1 MLEKPG
7 DLIPVVAK
15 ATAIRWTSRRSQILN
30 FLHRGPVTFS
40 TLVYDTNVGDISPL
54 SAYFN
59 PDRISERELNTRFGV
74 YPTNGEKHAS
84 PKKEDDDS
92 QVKPRILLYP
102 ENKPNIP
109 QPQTQFKTQRI
120 MNWVLS
126 QETDRNSS
134 GESGKSTPEPDHLGW
149 PKPDTSMPPPKRVTS
164 KPYTMPVNS
173 INFMLDSVWANNGDS
188 GDSDSWPLGGWR
200 RSDGL
205 STSSLGL
212 GGLATKFQELRSSS
226 GESQELFGVWGDQGI
241 SKKSYEE
248 PRSSSGESQE
258 LFGLWGDLGPSKRS
272 FEEPRSSSEETR
284 DMFDVWCEQQLNK
297 GSSEEPRSSS
307 EESQEMFGAVGDKA
321 PAKRGL

>member
-59 PDRISERELNTRFGV
+59 PDRISERELNIRFGV

-102 ENKPNIP
+102 ENKSNIP

-134 GESGKSTPEPDHLGW
+134 GESGKSTPEPDQIGW
-149 PKPDTSMPPPKRVTS
+149 PQPDTSMPPPAPVTS

-173 INFMLDSVWANNGDS
+173 INFMLDSVWADHGDS
-188 GDSDSWPLGGWR
+188 SDSDSWPIGDWR

-205 STSSLGL
+205 GTSSLGL
-212 GGLATKFQELRSSS
+212 GELASKFQELRSSS
-226 GESQELFGVWGDQGI
+226 GESQELFAVLGDQGP
-241 SKKSYEE
+241 SKRSYEE
-248 PRSSSGESQE
+248 PRSSSE
-258 LFGLWGDLGPSKRS
+258 DP
-272 FEEPRSSSEETR
+272 R
-284 DMFDVWCEQQLNK
+284 DMFDVWCEQQLSK